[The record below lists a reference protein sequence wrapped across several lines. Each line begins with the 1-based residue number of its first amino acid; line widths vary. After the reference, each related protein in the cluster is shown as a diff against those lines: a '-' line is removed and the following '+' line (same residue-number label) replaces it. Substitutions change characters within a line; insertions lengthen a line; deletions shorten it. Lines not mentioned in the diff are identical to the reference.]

1 MSNSSALSTSNT
13 GAMDA
18 PPSSGGGPSSSS
30 STTRAKTAR
39 SGLPSSSSTLKRT
52 AGSTA
57 AKSKA
62 TAAGSR
68 AAPSASQAFGGG
80 GGGKSSSAAEEELSD
95 DASLVSVEEATELL
109 AGLGVPGWEES
120 VLPGLG
126 RDKWQDRKE
135 ALATLRQH
143 VASRKQGPTLSAS
156 SPGVFPALTVFLFE
170 RTKKFKDSNFNII
183 REALETALAGAQ
195 AVDKAAPNDRSA
207 AGLLCSVA
215 LDKVTDKKLRD
226 ASLGLLT
233 ALAEMVGPSAV
244 CKRVMKACAAAKAPA
259 MHTEG
264 LAWIKTCAT
273 EFGANRL
280 PLQALVGLVVGSEVE
295 SSNAAIRKAAIELL
309 GALYEQVGPPLK
321 SLALVDSLKPQVRAA
336 IQQEF
341 DRLGFDPS
349 KAAAAGA
356 RKVKGEEEGAGGG
369 GGGGALPRLD
379 LCTLKGLLAE
389 MGLTEG
395 KNAWQTRK
403 KAMEDLLAACDNC
416 GHFIEANKARERQRD
431 LQARRASPP
440 SLCCVAAD
448 LPLPA
453 WAATAADCVHVSGVW
468 HVLLQACAE
477 VLKALK
483 ARLADS
489 QSNLKPIA
497 AAAIADVLVS
507 LEPTALPKFFRLVGE
522 PLLNATSDNKKV
534 MRDAAL
540 AAVESILT
548 LGKGPGQA
556 AHPVVLEAMLPALA
570 SALMHPVGR
579 TELLT
584 CVAPYMAGVPSE
596 GGALLVGP
604 LLDSLQD
611 KTATARAAAEA
622 CLVPLLRSG
631 AMKASALNNGMRDF
645 APAVKRSLAAPIA
658 RITEAAAQQQAAAP
672 EPSQQAPPPP
682 EPQDSS
688 SSKGTAAPAPA
699 TTTEPQPQQ
708 DATADSLPR
717 PPPAT
722 TAPPAPPQ
730 DSLSAPTSRRPS
742 GAGSVP
748 GGSQHQLAGGVRV
761 EDKIATAL
769 AKDNNTASPPAA
781 EEAPQ
786 GGQQQQQQLKR
797 HDQKKKREEA
807 FARARWFTPP
817 EEPRAD
823 DVEHLKAQWSPWLQA
838 GEGNSLD
845 RLFPPLPARSGALVD
860 PAVYM
865 KGCDLLAAC
874 LDEALPAYVD
884 HLDLIFKWFTL
895 RLCDKENVQLL
906 QKLLRLMV
914 RSETDIHPPTPHLTH
929 RPSHPGRRL
938 TRRQTDRPQ
947 AAWQL
952 HSPLSRALA
961 VS

>member
-1 MSNSSALSTSNT
+1 
-13 GAMDA
+13 MDA
-18 PPSSGGGPSSSS
+18 PAPSSGGGPSSSS
-30 STTRAKTAR
+30 STTRAKTASR

-80 GGGKSSSAAEEELSD
+80 GGGKSSSSAAEEELSD

-126 RDKWQDRKE
+126 SDKWQDRKE

-226 ASLGLLT
+226 ASVGLLT

-379 LCTLKGLLAE
+379 LGTLKGLLAE

-416 GHFIEANKARERQRD
+416 GHFIEANKVRDRETERP
-431 LQARRASPP
+431 ASTQSLPP
-440 SLCCVAAD
+440 
-448 LPLPA
+448 
-453 WAATAADCVHVSGVW
+453 
-468 HVLLQACAE
+468 
-477 VLKALK
+477 
-483 ARLADS
+483 
-489 QSNLKPIA
+489 
-497 AAAIADVLVS
+497 
-507 LEPTALPKFFRLVGE
+507 
-522 PLLNATSDNKKV
+522 
-534 MRDAAL
+534 
-540 AAVESILT
+540 LT
-548 LGKGPGQA
+548 L
-556 AHPVVLEAMLPALA
+556 LR
-570 SALMHPVGR
+570 GR
-579 TELLT
+579 
-584 CVAPYMAGVPSE
+584 
-596 GGALLVGP
+596 
-604 LLDSLQD
+604 
-611 KTATARAAAEA
+611 
-622 CLVPLLRSG
+622 
-631 AMKASALNNGMRDF
+631 
-645 APAVKRSLAAPIA
+645 
-658 RITEAAAQQQAAAP
+658 
-672 EPSQQAPPPP
+672 
-682 EPQDSS
+682 
-688 SSKGTAAPAPA
+688 
-699 TTTEPQPQQ
+699 
-708 DATADSLPR
+708 
-717 PPPAT
+717 
-722 TAPPAPPQ
+722 
-730 DSLSAPTSRRPS
+730 
-742 GAGSVP
+742 
-748 GGSQHQLAGGVRV
+748 
-761 EDKIATAL
+761 
-769 AKDNNTASPPAA
+769 
-781 EEAPQ
+781 
-786 GGQQQQQQLKR
+786 
-797 HDQKKKREEA
+797 
-807 FARARWFTPP
+807 
-817 EEPRAD
+817 
-823 DVEHLKAQWSPWLQA
+823 
-838 GEGNSLD
+838 
-845 RLFPPLPARSGALVD
+845 
-860 PAVYM
+860 
-865 KGCDLLAAC
+865 
-874 LDEALPAYVD
+874 
-884 HLDLIFKWFTL
+884 
-895 RLCDKENVQLL
+895 
-906 QKLLRLMV
+906 
-914 RSETDIHPPTPHLTH
+914 
-929 RPSHPGRRL
+929 
-938 TRRQTDRPQ
+938 
-947 AAWQL
+947 
-952 HSPLSRALA
+952 
-961 VS
+961 